1 MFPSSGLPLFLWET
15 SGYVGA
21 SSCSAGMV
29 WAMPEGHELWKGE
42 GCEPCHECSM
52 KRLVMDVLLQAV
64 VAL

>member
-1 MFPSSGLPLFLWET
+1 
-15 SGYVGA
+15 
-21 SSCSAGMV
+21 
-29 WAMPEGHELWKGE
+29 MPEGHELWKGE